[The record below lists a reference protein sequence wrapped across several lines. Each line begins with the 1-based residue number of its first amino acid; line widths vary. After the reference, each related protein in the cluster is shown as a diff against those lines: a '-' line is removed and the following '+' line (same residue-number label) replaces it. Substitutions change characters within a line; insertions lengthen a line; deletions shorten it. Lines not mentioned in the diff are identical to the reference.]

1 MQEGHEKNI
10 ETRLDYIKIKN
21 NPITLLVA
29 IKGHAI
35 NYQENRYSMLIILD
49 AMRTLLPSKQREGE
63 SLQDYRKNL
72 LKCNIG
78 EPIIL
83 TKFVKGMDGYDE
95 MDTKLQDKFCEQA
108 FSQFLVY
115 LYLDN
120 VDKTKYGSNLTGL
133 STQQF
138 LGNDQ

>member
-49 AMRTLLPSKQREGE
+49 AMRTLLPTKQREGE
-63 SLQDYRKNL
+63 SLQDF
-72 LKCNIG
+72 
-78 EPIIL
+78 
-83 TKFVKGMDGYDE
+83 TKMFRM
-95 MDTKLQDKFCEQA
+95 A
-108 FSQFLVY
+108 
-115 LYLDN
+115 
-120 VDKTKYGSNLTGL
+120 
-133 STQQF
+133 
-138 LGNDQ
+138 

>member
-1 MQEGHEKNI
+1 
-10 ETRLDYIKIKN
+10 
-21 NPITLLVA
+21 
-29 IKGHAI
+29 
-35 NYQENRYSMLIILD
+35 MLIILD
-49 AMRTLLPSKQREGE
+49 VTRMLLTIKQREGE

-83 TKFVKGMDGYDE
+83 NKFVKGMDGYDE